1 MVYAWSQA
9 GSGSDQD
16 VVRDSRA
23 STHGRVDETA
33 NLASDDALWARYFS
47 VPPADLDPDLYILP
61 KLIIIRT

>member
-33 NLASDDALWARYFS
+33 NLASDDGAALAVES
-47 VPPADLDPDLYILP
+47 
-61 KLIIIRT
+61 